1 MAASHVSVL
10 NPLIMFGLFK
20 KKSKAEVL
28 QEKYLEL
35 LKRSH
40 TMSTSNR
47 AASDKLFAEAQEVL
61 RKIDELAGR

>member
-1 MAASHVSVL
+1 
-10 NPLIMFGLFK
+10 MFGLFK